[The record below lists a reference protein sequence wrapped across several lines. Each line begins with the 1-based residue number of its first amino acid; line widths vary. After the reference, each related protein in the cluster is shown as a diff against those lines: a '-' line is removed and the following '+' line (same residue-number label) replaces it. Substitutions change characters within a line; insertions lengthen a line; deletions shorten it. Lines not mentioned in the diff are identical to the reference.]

1 MSEYSKSPL
10 RSELGRVRGLGSAKS
25 GAHHWWVERVLSLAL
40 VPLTAWFVIELL
52 DHLLGASR
60 TELQAWIANPFVA
73 LALAALT
80 AIAFVHTRMGLQVI
94 IEDYVHS
101 EGKKVALVLFKDAVI
116 LTLLGLTLAAI
127 AKLHFIGI

>member
-1 MSEYSKSPL
+1 MSEHSKSTM

-25 GAHHWWVERVLSLAL
+25 GAHHWWVERILSLAL
-40 VPLTAWFVIELL
+40 VPLTAWFVISLL

-80 AIAFVHTRMGLQVI
+80 AIAFVHTRMGVQVI
-94 IEDYVHS
+94 IEDYIHN
-101 EGKKVALVLFKDAVI
+101 EGTKVALVLFKDAVVFI
-116 LTLLGLTLAAI
+116 LLGLTLAAI

>member
-101 EGKKVALVLFKDAVI
+101 EGKKIALVLFKDAVI

>member
-60 TELQAWIANPFVA
+60 TELQAWIASPFVA

-80 AIAFVHTRMGLQVI
+80 VIAFVHTRMGLHVI

-101 EGKKVALVLFKDAVI
+101 EGKKIALVLFKDAVI
-116 LTLLGLTLAAI
+116 LILLGLTLAAI

>member
-1 MSEYSKSPL
+1 MSQHSKSQL

-25 GAHHWWVERVLSLAL
+25 GAHHWWVERILSLAL
-40 VPLTAWFVIELL
+40 VPLTAWFMISLL

-60 TELQAWIANPFVA
+60 TELRAWIENPFVA

-80 AIAFVHTRMGLQVI
+80 VIAFVHTRMGVQVI

-101 EGKKVALVLFKDAVI
+101 EGMKVALILFKDTVI
-116 LTLLGLTLAAI
+116 LILLALTLAAI